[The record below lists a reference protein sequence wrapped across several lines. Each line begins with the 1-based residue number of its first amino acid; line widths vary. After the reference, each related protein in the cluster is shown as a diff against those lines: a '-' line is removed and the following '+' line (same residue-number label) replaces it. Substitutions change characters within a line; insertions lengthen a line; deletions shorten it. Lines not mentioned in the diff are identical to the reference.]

1 MSKAEL
7 LKSRHLIQQQMAA
20 QKEKL
25 KKAFENIKRKGK
37 IDVILLKRKANY
49 LNSEYPT

>member
-25 KKAFENIKRKGK
+25 KKAFENIKKKGK
-37 IDVILLKRKANY
+37 IDVTLLIRKTSSSN
-49 LNSEYPT
+49 

>member
-7 LKSRHLIQQQMAA
+7 LKSRHAIQQQMAA

-25 KKAFENIKRKGK
+25 KNAFEKIKKKGK
-37 IDVILLKRKANY
+37 IDV
-49 LNSEYPT
+49 

>member
-1 MSKAEL
+1 MSKADL

-20 QKEKL
+20 QKEKP

-37 IDVILLKRKANY
+37 IDIMRLPEMRA
-49 LNSEYPT
+49 T